1 MLLAVLTDWCF
12 AVYGCKFDFQKC
24 YQKCY
29 RCYQTEKRARFFK
42 KSTRFFKTAPPFFKK
57 SAPFEKYPM
66 RHTEKSGTSFLYV
79 SFLHKNS

>member
-29 RCYQTEKRARFFK
+29 RCYQTEKEDEILQKVNEIFQNGAAVFHETYRK
-42 KSTRFFKTAPPFFKK
+42 VG
-57 SAPFEKYPM
+57 
-66 RHTEKSGTSFLYV
+66 H
-79 SFLHKNS
+79 